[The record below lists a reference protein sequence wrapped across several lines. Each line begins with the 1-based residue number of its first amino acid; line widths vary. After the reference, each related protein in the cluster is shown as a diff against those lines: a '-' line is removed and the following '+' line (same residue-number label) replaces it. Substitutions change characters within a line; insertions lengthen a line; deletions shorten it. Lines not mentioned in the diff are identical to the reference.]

1 MKVLDRPISKPELEA
16 MASKMFVYVVK
27 AVVDIEREIVAIDG
41 ELHSDL
47 AEMLVEQGSKGKNI
61 WGVNIH
67 PDKGSEW
74 LEFDSMVNIKP
85 NLGNRTRSVDDPII
99 RDKIRD
105 ILESL
110 IKR

>member
-74 LEFDSMVNIKP
+74 LEFDSW
-85 NLGNRTRSVDDPII
+85 
-99 RDKIRD
+99 
-105 ILESL
+105 
-110 IKR
+110 